1 MSIKWSFSPFTPD
14 FFPLS
19 KPSNIISRMHLSF
32 LPSFLS
38 WISSVFTVRYTF
50 HLQMEGL
57 CLFKSSSLTHSSLS
71 LLGHSHDLGG
81 LSVRSSPT
89 SPCSERPPP
98 MFTGVAWHIGMSTPA
113 KWATLLSLGLSQ
125 DIVSW
130 FWRGLRLSRSYSK
143 QAVQA
148 EGLALI
154 VSGSWLLCNPVR
166 FKWVGPFYFVMK
178 NSWVTFHEG
187 FEVWFFIFYQGSSF
201 SFFVR
206 NTICVTQ

>member
-19 KPSNIISRMHLSF
+19 KPSDIISRMHLSF
-32 LPSFLS
+32 LSSFLS
-38 WISSVFTVRYTF
+38 WISSVFTVCYTF

-130 FWRGLRLSRSYSK
+130 FWRGLRLNQSYSK

-166 FKWVGPFYFVMK
+166 FKWVGPFYFVIVESHFMK
-178 NSWVTFHEG
+178 VLKFDSL
-187 FEVWFFIFYQGSSF
+187 FFFYQGSSF
-201 SFFVR
+201 SFFIR